1 MSRRLARKGAFKV
14 VFSINYTEET
24 NIEELIE
31 ETLQDDNAFWFD
43 ENSDDLL
50 LSLNKN
56 DKKFYMELVKG
67 TISNIDRIN
76 QLIKDNLKSWKINR
90 IAKIDLAILQLAIFE
105 ILYRDDVPNSVA
117 INEAVE
123 LGKEF
128 GTDDSGGFINGVLG
142 KIVRM
147 DKSKL

>member
-128 GTDDSGGFINGVLG
+128 GTNDSGGFINGVLG

-147 DKSKL
+147 DRSKL